1 MRLLPAAGPVLLAAL
16 LGACANLDVSNPNE
30 PEITDVLSTPEEV
43 SVAAAGSV
51 NGWWLAATH
60 YYPNLMLQVAAD
72 ALTSNTC
79 LGTRFNN
86 LEPRIAYN
94 NGTASGD
101 QLVALRPWELHYK
114 ALDGATD
121 ALAALERGVI
131 SDRNS
136 DTYARARSAAL
147 FTLAAGHSSLALLF
161 DQAFVKSATASPNTL
176 SQLRPYTDVRDAALE
191 AWDELIA
198 LTADKSWQW
207 DAGTLPL
214 TDGPPTAERIHRVA
228 RTMAARTLVL
238 SARTAAE
245 NASTNWARVLAYAD
259 GGITGT
265 GVPDMDF
272 GVVEDGDVWYDYIKL
287 YGALPNWVRTDQRL
301 INRMASNIPVRFS
314 GLANQPIPQPEDD
327 RLALANL
334 PCDANPVS
342 CVEGVDADYV
352 YTGTLTGDASRGV
365 YLQSPF
371 WHRRWIRNSYNVDQT
386 VRMGEPNIHV
396 LAAENDLMIA
406 EALVRTGGDLSRAAA
421 LVNKTHVG
429 RGGRSPVAA
438 SPSALLAAIE
448 YERDVELLNT
458 GGIALYDRR
467 RIDGLMEG
475 TPRHLPVPARELET
489 LGLPVYTFGG
499 FGRPDM

>member
-1 MRLLPAAGPVLLAAL
+1 MRLYSAAGPVLLAAL
-16 LGACANLDVSNPNE
+16 FTACANLDVENPNA
-30 PEITDVLSTPEEV
+30 PDIADVLSTPEAV
-43 SVAAAGSV
+43 TVTATGSV
-51 NGWWLAATH
+51 NAWWLGATH

-86 LEPRIAYN
+86 LEPRIAFN
-94 NGTASGD
+94 NSVTDGD
-101 QLVALRPWELHYK
+101 AVVALRPWEVHYK
-114 ALDGATD
+114 ALDAAVD
-121 ALAALERGVI
+121 ALRALDRGVI
-131 SDRNS
+131 SNKSS
-136 DTYARARSAAL
+136 DAYERARSAAL
-147 FTLAAGHSSLALLF
+147 FTQAATHSSLAMLF
-161 DQAFVKSATASPNTL
+161 DQAFVKSATESSGTL
-176 SQLRPYTDVRDAALE
+176 SQLRPYPDVRDAAIA

-198 LTADKSWQW
+198 LTAGKSWQW
-207 DAGTLPL
+207 EVGTLPL
-214 TDGPPTAERIHRVA
+214 TDGPPTAARIHRVA

-272 GVVEDGDVWYDYIKL
+272 GVVEDVEAWYDYIKL
-287 YGALPNWVRTDQRL
+287 YGALPSWVRTDQRL
-301 INRMASNIPVRFS
+301 IKRMASNIPASFN
-314 GLANQPIPQPEDD
+314 GLANQPLPVPEDN

-334 PCDANPVS
+334 PCGPDPVS
-342 CVEGVDADYV
+342 CVEGIDADYV
-352 YTGTLTGDASRGV
+352 YTGTVIGDVSRGIF
-365 YLQSPF
+365 LQSPF
-371 WHRRWIRNSYNVDQT
+371 WHRRWIRNSFNVDPT
-386 VRMGEPNIHV
+386 VRMGEPNVHV

-406 EALVRTGGDLSRAAA
+406 EALVRTGGNLSRAAA

-429 RGGRSPVAA
+429 RGGRTPVATN
-438 SPSALLAAIE
+438 PSALLAAIE

-467 RIDGLMEG
+467 RVDGLMAG

-489 LGLPVYTFGG
+489 MGLPVYTFGG
-499 FGRPDM
+499 FGQPDM